1 MFSKKIDF
9 FKVNFG
15 IAAGLILVLILNYF
29 FPVSRII
36 DSLLIMIG
44 VLATI
49 PIFISSIK
57 ALKEKKISVDLLAA
71 IALLVSLLNQEWT
84 SVAFINLMITSAR
97 IFGLYTENKARL
109 AIESLLKLK
118 PKTVKIKFKN
128 TIIEKDLELVQKGDV
143 VIIEQGERI
152 PVDGKVIS
160 GMASIDQSSL
170 TGESIPISKN
180 KGDKVFSST
189 LNINGSLV
197 VLAEKVGKD
206 TALEKIIKL
215 VENAQN
221 DKVLIKTI
229 SERFA
234 SWYIL
239 ITFVGAILI
248 FVFSKNINLVLS
260 VLLVTCADDIAVAT
274 PLAFWAAI
282 GHAAKRGI
290 IIKGASFLEG
300 LTKVKMLIVDKTGTL
315 TRGKIKVIHIVSFD
329 KSSPEELIKLAAI
342 AESVSEHPV
351 AKAIINQA
359 DLFGIK
365 VEAPNEFRE
374 IMGKGVVAENINRKI
389 ITGNLLLIRDQKI
402 KVNNY
407 QLKRIDEFE
416 RDGHNIVLVASD
428 DKLLGLIALG
438 DGLRYGI
445 KKTVERLKNI
455 GIDRIVMLTGD
466 NFEVAQRVAREIGIS
481 EFHAN
486 FLPKDKLEFVKQ
498 HLTKKNKIA
507 MVGDGVNDA
516 AALALADVGIAMG
529 VIGSDTAIE
538 AADVAL
544 MNDDFNKIAESIL
557 IGKFVLKVAMENFII
572 WGTVNILGLIL
583 VFTKTI
589 GPEGAAAYN
598 FFTDFL
604 PLINSVRLFK
614 YHHRQLNPKD

>member
-1 MFSKKIDF
+1 MRKKINLF
-9 FKVNFG
+9 QINFG
-15 IAAGLILVLILNYF
+15 IACFLVIALILNYLL
-29 FPVSRII
+29 PASKPIV
-36 DSLLIMIG
+36 SLLIIAG
-44 VLATI
+44 IVATI
-49 PIFISSIK
+49 PVVVASIK
-57 ALKEKKISVDLLAA
+57 ALKNRKISVDLLAS

-118 PKTVKIKFKN
+118 PKTVKVKFNN
-128 TIIEKDLELVQKGDV
+128 TVVEKDLDLVKKGDL

-152 PVDGKVIS
+152 PVDGVIIS
-160 GMASIDQSSL
+160 GTANIDQSSL
-170 TGESIPISKN
+170 TGESMPVSKN

-197 VLAEKVGKD
+197 VKAEKVGKD

-221 DKVLIKTI
+221 DKVSIKTI

-239 ITFVGAILI
+239 VTFLGSFLIYIFSRNIT
-248 FVFSKNINLVLS
+248 LVLS

-315 TRGKIKVIHIVSFD
+315 TRGKIKVIHVINFD
-329 KSSPEELIKLAAI
+329 KNSPEELIKIAAV

-351 AKAIINQA
+351 ARAIINQA
-359 DLFGIK
+359 ESLNIK
-365 VEAPNEFRE
+365 FEAPNDFRE
-374 IMGKGVVAENINRKI
+374 IMGEGVVAENRNKKI
-389 ITGNLLLIRDQKI
+389 ATGNLLLMKRQKVI
-402 KVNNY
+402 ISDY
-407 QLKRIDEFE
+407 QLKQIEENE
-416 RDGHNIVLVASD
+416 RDGHNIVLVASNQ
-428 DKLLGLIALG
+428 KLLGLIALG

-445 KKTVERLKNI
+445 KRTVEKLKAM
-455 GIDRIVMLTGD
+455 GISRIVMLTGD
-466 NFEVAQRVAREIGIS
+466 NFEVAQMVAREIGID

-498 HLTKKNKIA
+498 NLDKKNKIA

-516 AALALADVGIAMG
+516 AALALADIGIAMG
-529 VIGSDTAIE
+529 AIGSDTAIE
-538 AADVAL
+538 AADIAL
-544 MNDDFNKIAESIL
+544 MNDDFNKIAESIS
-557 IGKFVLKVAMENFII
+557 IGKFVLKVAGENFVI
-572 WGTVNILGLIL
+572 WGTVNAVGLFL
-583 VFTKTI
+583 VFSKII

-604 PLINSVRLFK
+604 PLINSIRLFR
-614 YHHRQLNPKD
+614 YHRLGQKG